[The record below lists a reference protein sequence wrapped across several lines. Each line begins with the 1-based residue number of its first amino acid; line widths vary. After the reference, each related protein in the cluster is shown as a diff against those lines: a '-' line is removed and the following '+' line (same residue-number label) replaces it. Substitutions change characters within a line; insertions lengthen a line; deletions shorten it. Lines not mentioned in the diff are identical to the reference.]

1 MIFVNIQ
8 IMKINTCPFIYTKL
22 RFFFQNDA
30 QKYIVYVQY
39 LIIFFVRLFFN
50 E

>member
-8 IMKINTCPFIYTKL
+8 IMKYLPFYLHRIAL
-22 RFFFQNDA
+22 FFQNDA